1 MCKDCAA
8 RARMARDALFN
19 AKIGEAVGHL
29 AKGAA
34 EMAGIKEKS
43 GERELAAKHPAG
55 VERNRKPTPAAPGN
69 DAGEAQE

>member
-34 EMAGIKEKS
+34 EMVGIKEKT
-43 GERELAAKHPAG
+43 GESELLAKESAPK
-55 VERNRKPTPAAPGN
+55 NRKPTPAAPGN